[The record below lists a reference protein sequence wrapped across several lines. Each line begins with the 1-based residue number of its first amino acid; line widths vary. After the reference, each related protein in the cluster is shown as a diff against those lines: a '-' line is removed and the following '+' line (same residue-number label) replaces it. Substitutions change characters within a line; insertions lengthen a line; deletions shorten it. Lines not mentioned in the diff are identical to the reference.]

1 MVKEGVEVTLSQ
13 PRTYLKIQI
22 NNEEITK
29 KKQLNKSKR
38 KASKPCTYRRMSPNT
53 TCPHLHNR
61 KQEVGDR
68 LTLRYPADG
77 KDPPKKDTKRTKKK
91 KKDIHR
97 ANINHS
103 LRSVS
108 SGDRGDYTTETHRYS
123 ITEVYTINPGC
134 QNRAT

>member
-1 MVKEGVEVTLSQ
+1 M
-13 PRTYLKIQI
+13 TYLKIQI
-22 NNEEITK
+22 NREEITK

-38 KASKPCTYRRMSPNT
+38 KASKPCTHGRTRSNT
-53 TCPHLHNR
+53 TCPQLHNR

-103 LRSVS
+103 PKSVR
-108 SGDRGDYTTETHRYS
+108 SGDHRDCTTKSHRYS
-123 ITEVYTINPGC
+123 ITEVYTKKPGD
-134 QNRAT
+134 QNREI